1 VGVTHH
7 HHHHHQAESLTIA
20 PTLLKCNCGART
32 HDGCVNLEEYLLPR
46 IYDVG
51 LAIEDKRR
59 TVERSAGLLSKA
71 GATLRALPLS
81 SNAGL
86 QVKLGS

>member
-7 HHHHHQAESLTIA
+7 YHHHHQAELAESLTIA

-46 IYDVG
+46 IYGVG
-51 LAIEDKRR
+51 LGIDDERR

-71 GATLRALPLS
+71 GAQRCCTVRALPLS
-81 SNAGL
+81 S
-86 QVKLGS
+86 K

>member
-7 HHHHHQAESLTIA
+7 QAELAESLTIA

-32 HDGCVNLEEYLLPR
+32 HDGCVNLEEYLLPQ
-46 IYDVG
+46 D
-51 LAIEDKRR
+51 ERR

-71 GATLRALPLS
+71 GPPRCCTVRALPLS
-81 SNAGL
+81 S
-86 QVKLGS
+86 KSSLGASWRLLNLA